1 MTVSGCAEQRCLVSM
16 VNLVEAL
23 VEKWSVHHSVAHVE
37 LEVFTEGAEYNLNEK
52 LFH

>member
-1 MTVSGCAEQRCLVSM
+1 M

-23 VEKWSVHHSVAHVE
+23 VEEWSVHHSVSHVE
-37 LEVFTEGAEYNLNEK
+37 LKVFAEGAENNLNEK